1 MIIYVKQDTNQK
13 QLDTLIEWLNKMGVE
28 VHTMA
33 GAGKIILGLL
43 GNTEN
48 IDIDLV
54 QGLEC
59 VQKVSKSKNLTKAQT
74 GNFIL
79 MIRLSMSAES
89 SWAVVILQQ
98 LLDRVLSNLQ
108 RKSVILRRK

>member
-59 VQKVSKSKNLTKAQT
+59 VQKVVKVKEPYKSSNRKFHPDDTIIDVCGVKLGG
-74 GNFIL
+74 GN
-79 MIRLSMSAES
+79 
-89 SWAVVILQQ
+89 LQQ